1 MFNPMRGLIKF
12 KKIVV
17 YFWWYKEKG
26 SENLPLKNKHLL
38 ANQLLLGYFISYMA
52 FAL

>member
-17 YFWWYKEKG
+17 YFGGTKKKDQRTY
-26 SENLPLKNKHLL
+26 H
-38 ANQLLLGYFISYMA
+38 
-52 FAL
+52 